1 MYTNCIGHKTQRH
14 KKFPELH
21 GHYIITCGQCF
32 QKTECLLLA
41 FPFPKELF
49 SIMRFC
55 LNQDRVFMDLMT
67 KILLCMTFLI
77 TSMTLWNADS
87 SSKDMYSI
95 VWINLSPWKG
105 HENLSN
111 WVSKV
116 EVKHEVKWC
125 TWRTMYCSLRYCTW
139 QHQHNVCITSI
150 NKKNSHLKHQQ
161 PTFLLPLFLPFP
173 QGQLTLFGH

>member
-95 VWINLSPWKG
+95 VWINLSQWKG

-125 TWRTMYCSLRYCTW
+125 TWRTMHCSLRY
-139 QHQHNVCITSI
+139 IALDGTSTMYVVLI
-150 NKKNSHLKHQQ
+150 KRTHIWSISSPLSFCHCFCHFLKVN
-161 PTFLLPLFLPFP
+161 
-173 QGQLTLFGH
+173 

>member
-1 MYTNCIGHKTQRH
+1 MTCTVSGLGMSIKSTFQRGQGKKSKALPPQYTWNQDGHLWWKALDLDDLTEIFGSTYTIIIIIVAYTVYTNCISHKTQRH

-87 SSKDMYSI
+87 SSKL
-95 VWINLSPWKG
+95 N
-105 HENLSN
+105 
-111 WVSKV
+111 
-116 EVKHEVKWC
+116 
-125 TWRTMYCSLRYCTW
+125 T
-139 QHQHNVCITSI
+139 
-150 NKKNSHLKHQQ
+150 
-161 PTFLLPLFLPFP
+161 
-173 QGQLTLFGH
+173 